1 LLGEN
6 NQDDSL
12 LIQRLRQ
19 NDAAAYIELYNRYH
33 SKMYS
38 WLIRFVKLPEM
49 AEDIIQE
56 TFLKIW
62 EIRHRLQPQQSFP
75 AYLYRISRN
84 KAFKLLKKISRDENL
99 RGKVLVRS
107 AIELNDPEKDFQWQQ
122 YQQLLDNAVSR
133 LPVQRQRVYRLCRQN
148 NKTYDEVANELG
160 ISRNTVKEHMM
171 KAVQDLRQ
179 YFYRYDKVI
188 LMTFL
193 ITILHLTIQAQQAG

>member
-1 LLGEN
+1 MLGEN

-99 RGKVLVRS
+99 RGRVLVRS

-193 ITILHLTIQAQQAG
+193 ITILHLTIQTQQAG

>member
-1 LLGEN
+1 MLGEN
-6 NQDDSL
+6 NLDDSL

>member
-1 LLGEN
+1 MLGEN